1 MVEVIDMDTG
11 EIVTDEVR
19 ELIKCK
25 DKVNNIII
33 NSSKLIAAGDLYNLI
48 EDKKQASLYIYD
60 IISQI
65 INDVDYINKKCRFP
79 NQKILVQEIIEKLSP
94 LDYEKSSE
102 YGNFVLDII
111 LKEVVYDLI
120 HII

>member
-1 MVEVIDMDTG
+1 MVEVIDIDTG

-25 DKVNNIII
+25 DKVTNIIT

-60 IISQI
+60 IISNI
-65 INDVDYINKKCRFP
+65 ISDVDYIRKKCRFP
-79 NQKILVQEIIEKLSP
+79 KQEIIIQEIIEKLSP
-94 LDYEKSSE
+94 LEYEKSSE
-102 YGNFVLDII
+102 YGNFILNIVL
-111 LKEVVYDLI
+111 EEHVYDLI
-120 HII
+120 DII